1 MTLAALMERS
11 VLLWSGGATRM
22 MTVETCQMN
31 LAVNQVSIASTAG
44 VSTPPGG
51 GGALP
56 HIGYIL

>member
-22 MTVETCQMN
+22 MTVATCQMN

-51 GGALP
+51 GGHS
-56 HIGYIL
+56 HI